1 MYKRRVKVRNIVPG
15 SGLGSTS
22 GSSVSV
28 ASSVSSVSL
37 SKSVENKE
45 NDETND
51 NNVDEEMSRP
61 SSPCMFDEV
70 DEQPSKKQKTDEP
83 FTEKEKRSQL
93 LVSHKSPEVLS
104 TKTQKTDNF
113 ALNKI
118 KPSQK
123 TSQKVLEVHSN
134 IPKNKGNILSQP
146 GNSKSGFKYLK
157 EVTRFSGMKIHSD
170 TRPNELEKDQAVFVQ
185 NVSTFLTKDENSS
198 KKNVELFMEELKKY
212 CDDYDHLKNALLPTQ
227 TVEGSEVQRG
237 DVQDSMIRLL
247 LQVDVLHN
255 PLTQFLIDKMAELTA
270 DQSQKEEWILWVRM
284 IVQAL
289 KFLNMPSAECALGE
303 QLLAIVYAASDVG
316 VQQEIINSLPE
327 IIRDDE
333 HHECALELSKFL
345 RNKSLLLS
353 VLDALSNL
361 SLQNEIQTDVQDML
375 VDALRRSPPDF
386 LPNMVK
392 FSLSSCNPT
401 NVDRV
406 INGLRTELS
415 FKDNE
420 SDAESNGKASTSITN
435 NQILV
440 FSKIE
445 NCLLL
450 VKFLYNAWLKNI
462 GNARNHRPIDVVI
475 LLILYK
481 LAPDETRRRSVIAVF
496 RKKIKEGL
504 FKEKLIKETLKTFIV
519 VIKEHFNSL
528 MKIASSLLKSP
539 DASIVKYAC
548 CIYSDLFE
556 QVKGYWCKWI
566 IDELLLVV
574 GSGRSAGS
582 SAAYKVLH
590 HLASKYQ
597 KKIRPYSTLLIV
609 LLNRLDEL
617 ALSEARQVMD
627 MLSQIAYSTDDDV
640 TDCSALQDELNMLVQ
655 KQISSLQP
663 SVVYC
668 GVVSATMLLKHMAS
682 LPPDESNSHV
692 DRSIEEA
699 TLSAYAQKAYPLLEL
714 ILSGC
719 RDRPEVL
726 QLTLDQLSFML
737 MGSKTFDQTLIH
749 RMSNIMKTKIQD
761 MYLVATNEFVPTTDL
776 LPLKLMFCLDEDLNE
791 NVAINI
797 GGCVIKEFQMSKKPG
812 NSSSGKWPISCV
824 QPLLRLLK
832 DLEKHDLTEI
842 DALLGCP
849 IILPSLEVYS
859 TAEFG
864 SLTPFQQHAALH
876 CLFHVINWLREILS
890 SFAFLVR
897 QKDPNK
903 VLIRL
908 RTIIYL
914 QDALSQCLPLTSEY
928 TPPSCFFQQQSSSKA
943 IEKKSADKAPRKK
956 RKRQGKKKKGESKKK
971 GSADNSMLTGQEEVA
986 DEEEGDSDDDDD
998 QSETQNKRA
1007 DLSAYSGYFRELD
1020 IDVWLLFTRPLV
1032 LNPAPEKDGKFTP
1045 ELGPCELLFLLDDF
1059 KRKVAH
1065 SLPDSVKR
1073 IPFFKTSSNNNSQFE
1088 TLDTLEPH
1096 LIAKNT
1102 IKLIPSLCAHLEKTV
1117 EFSQNLIRIND
1128 EILDAPGM
1136 FLEGSPEIKQCQH
1149 RLLSIFG
1156 ILFSWSGFQSDAH
1169 NDLLITGLQKMA
1181 DRMTQTQA
1189 KTSSKKLL
1197 VQEIF
1202 KYLSVCGSKIL
1213 DINTAEALITLM
1225 KSLCTHAGNDPALQK
1240 IISTLCYKFLVRSWY
1255 DFKGNKEQGVA
1266 FNKQLLML
1274 LANYFSN
1281 AEDKQKALTE
1291 TTSWMSKEI
1300 ELLTDKESSFNT
1312 FVVFNKGNL
1321 NILLKGVLDSIES
1334 CIKVQ
1339 LAAKPSDKK
1348 QLNLWMSTVIQME
1361 NIVTVLKA
1369 QDSRACL
1376 GAFLKGSISILRL
1389 FLNNGMTVCN
1399 YMFKTESNDVSA
1411 VLKKLQ
1417 VTTRYL
1423 HTVLNYVKVS
1433 KVAGFQQYLPG
1444 ARSVMESIILQVKN
1458 TIVLNNCTDAFYL
1471 GSVKNRDLKGQEI
1484 LSQAD
1489 EDEIS
1494 TNGNA
1499 GEQEADE
1506 EDDNGNDD
1514 NEYYEAAEEEE
1525 EEEAEEQ
1532 KSDDNDDE
1540 TISDLY

>member
-1 MYKRRVKVRNIVPG
+1 MYKRRVKVRSIVPG
-15 SGLGSTS
+15 GGLASNPS
-22 GSSVSV
+22 SSVSV
-28 ASSVSSVSL
+28 SSSVSSVSL

-45 NDETND
+45 NDASSD

-61 SSPCMFDEV
+61 SSPCMFDEA
-70 DEQPSKKQKTDEP
+70 DEQPAKKQKTDEL
-83 FTEKEKRSQL
+83 FNEEEKQSQSS
-93 LVSHKSPEVLS
+93 VSQMSPEVVS
-104 TKTQKTDNF
+104 RKTQKNNLTSQV
-113 ALNKI
+113 KQ
-118 KPSQK
+118 SQK
-123 TSQKVLEVHSN
+123 ISQKAPEVQRTVS
-134 IPKNKGNILSQP
+134 KNKANIVSQAP
-146 GNSKSGFKYLK
+146 NSSKPGFKYLK

-185 NVSTFLTKDENSS
+185 SVSTFLTKDENST
-198 KKNVELFMEELKKY
+198 KKNVQLFMEDLKIY
-212 CDDYDHLKNALLPTQ
+212 CDDHDHFKNALLPTQ

-237 DVQDSMIRLL
+237 EVQDSMIRLL
-247 LQVDVLHN
+247 LQVDALHN

-270 DQSQKEEWILWVRM
+270 DPSQKDEWILWVRM

-289 KFLNMPSAECALGE
+289 KFLNMPSTDCALGE

-333 HHECALELSKFL
+333 HHDCALELSKFL

-361 SLQNEIQTDVQDML
+361 SLQNEIQTEVQEML
-375 VDALRRSPPDF
+375 INALRKSPPDF

-392 FSLSSCNPT
+392 FSLSSCNLT
-401 NVDRV
+401 NVDKV

-415 FKDNE
+415 FKDID
-420 SDAESNGKASTSITN
+420 SDAESNSKASTSITN

-481 LAPDETRRRSVIAVF
+481 LAADETRRRAVIAVF

-539 DASIVKYAC
+539 EASIVKYAG

-574 GSGRSAGS
+574 GSGKAAGS
-582 SAAYKVLH
+582 TAAYKVLH
-590 HLASKYQ
+590 NLASKHQ

-627 MLSQIAYSTDDDV
+627 MLSQIAYSNDDDV
-640 TDCSALQDELNMLVQ
+640 TDCTALQDELNMLVQ

-699 TLSAYAQKAYPLLEL
+699 SLSVYAQKAYPLLEL

-761 MYLVATNEFVPTTDL
+761 MYLVATNEFEPTTEL

-797 GGCVIKEFQMSKKPG
+797 GGCVIQEFQMSKKPG
-812 NSSSGKWPISCV
+812 KLSSGKWPISCV

-849 IILPSLEVYS
+849 IILPALHVY
-859 TAEFG
+859 TAAEFG
-864 SLTPFQQHAALH
+864 SLTPGQQHAALH

-897 QKDPNK
+897 QKEPNK
-903 VLIRL
+903 VLMRL

-914 QDALSQCLPLTSEY
+914 QDFLSQCLPLTTEY
-928 TPPSCFFQQQSSSKA
+928 TPPSCFFQQSTTK
-943 IEKKSADKAPRKK
+943 IVEKKSADKGARKK
-956 RKRQGKKKKGESKKK
+956 RKRQVKKKKGDSKKK
-971 GSADNSMLTGQEEVA
+971 GSADTSVLTAQEEVA
-986 DEEEGDSDDDDD
+986 EEEDGDSDDDDD
-998 QSETQNKRA
+998 QSETQSKRA
-1007 DLSAYSGYFRELD
+1007 DLSSYSGYFRELD

-1073 IPFFKTSSNNNSQFE
+1073 ILFFKTSSNNNSQFE

-1136 FLEGSPEIKQCQH
+1136 FLEGSSEIKQCQH

-1181 DRMTQTQA
+1181 DRMTQTQT
-1189 KTSSKKLL
+1189 KTASKKLL

-1213 DINTAEALITLM
+1213 DMNTAEALITLM
-1225 KSLCTHAGNDPALQK
+1225 KALCTHAGNDPALQK
-1240 IISTLCYKFLVRSWY
+1240 TISTLCYKFLVRSWY
-1255 DFKGNKEQGVA
+1255 DFKGNKEQGVL

-1274 LANYFSN
+1274 LATYFSN
-1281 AEDKQKALTE
+1281 AEDRQEALTE

-1312 FVVFNKGNL
+1312 FVVFNKSNL
-1321 NILLKGVLDSIES
+1321 NILLKGVLDAIET

-1433 KVAGFQQYLPG
+1433 KVAGFQQYLPA

-1484 LSQAD
+1484 LSQVD
-1489 EDEIS
+1489 DDDEIS
-1494 TNGNA
+1494 TIGKT
-1499 GEQEADE
+1499 GEQEEEDEE

-1514 NEYYEAAEEEE
+1514 NEDNEAEEAEEEE
-1525 EEEAEEQ
+1525 EGQ
-1532 KSDDNDDE
+1532 KSEDNEDDR
-1540 TISDLY
+1540 ISDLY